1 MGVRT
6 IEDTPMS
13 KEWENLLD
21 LYSKVSIDPDRTY
34 PFESQLLMATM
45 ELTLRQAE
53 EIKTLQESLENIKR
67 TMGVSRELIGVT
79 LDEDNR

>member
-1 MGVRT
+1 
-6 IEDTPMS
+6 MS

-21 LYSKVSIDPDRTY
+21 LYSKVSIDPDWTY

-53 EIKTLQESLENIKR
+53 EIKTLQESLE
-67 TMGVSRELIGVT
+67 T
-79 LDEDNR
+79 LGSQ